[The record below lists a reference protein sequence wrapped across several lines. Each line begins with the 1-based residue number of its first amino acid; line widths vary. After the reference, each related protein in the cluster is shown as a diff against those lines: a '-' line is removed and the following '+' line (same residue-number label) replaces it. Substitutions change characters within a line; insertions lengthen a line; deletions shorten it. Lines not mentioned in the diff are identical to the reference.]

1 MGRVHGPRVLREHL
15 PALLDGLTEGLLA
28 PKEGTHRESRGF
40 DWMQGR
46 QRSAPGEYP
55 LEDVI
60 QAYGLLQAVLLELL
74 HREAPPPLAE
84 LQLLLERVNDG
95 IREAAAGF
103 QRARTQTDRASAG
116 ERERLISAFKSATAA
131 TAILHGPQLLFEFAN
146 DEYQRIF
153 FDSSREY
160 LGRSVRE
167 VFPELEGTGIFD
179 QLEEAYRSGTLIEQ
193 TEVPLQFRAADGT
206 MKLGYYTYT
215 FTPHFD
221 ESGQVQGLMLMGIN
235 VTEQVLARQAI
246 QRSQDQLKLIT
257 EAIPALICYFTREER
272 YSFVNRACEQWA
284 GRPAAE
290 LIGAHTRELLGE
302 EFHARVQPLHQ
313 RALAGEDVRFEHE
326 LRNARGE
333 LRHLELRYLP
343 DRGPDAHIRGV
354 VVMGN
359 DITERKQAEEAV
371 RRSEEQLRLITDRL
385 PAFVSY
391 IDREGRYQ
399 FVNRT
404 YETWYGLK
412 TSELRGK
419 RRRDFTTEETAQL
432 AEPYERRALAGE
444 PVRYENVLR
453 KPSGEY
459 SVQDVEFVPDRDSAT
474 GEIRGAII
482 VAHDVTE
489 QRKIRQAL
497 EEAVRAR
504 DEFLSIASH
513 ELKTPLTSIQLQT
526 QMMKRN
532 IELGRP
538 EAFDPARVT
547 NLVAQ
552 TNKSVQRLSRLVDDM
567 LDISRLATGKLTF
580 TPEKFDLCKLAQE
593 VVERLL
599 VQASV
604 SGASLSC
611 QCLAPVEGEWDRFRI
626 DQVITNLITNALR
639 YGQGSPVEVTVH
651 YAGEH
656 AVVKVRDQGPGIS
669 RENQERIFKRFERAT
684 SANAV
689 SGLGIGL
696 YISREITERHGGSL
710 RVESEPGQG
719 ATFIVELPRV
729 IPAAIRD

>member
-1 MGRVHGPRVLREHL
+1 MERLHGAPVLREHL
-15 PALLDGLTEGLLA
+15 PMILAHLTERLLA
-28 PKEGTHRESRGF
+28 PKAGMHREGRQPGS
-40 DWMQGR
+40 MTGR
-46 QRSAPGEYP
+46 QRPEPGEYT
-55 LEDVI
+55 LEGVI
-60 QAYGLLQAVLLELL
+60 HAYGTLQSVLLELVY
-74 HREAPPPLAE
+74 REAPPSLTG
-84 LQLLLERVNDG
+84 LQLLLECVNES

-103 QRARTQTDRASAG
+103 QRARIQADTSRHG

-131 TAILHGPQLLFEFAN
+131 TAILHGPELRFEFAN

-160 LGRSVRE
+160 LGLSVRS

-179 QLEEAYRSGTLIEQ
+179 QLEEAYRSGRLIEQ

-257 EAIPALICYFTREER
+257 EAIPALICYITREER
-272 YSFVNRACEQWA
+272 FSFVNRAGAQWF
-284 GRPAAE
+284 GRPAEE
-290 LIGAHTRELLGE
+290 LIGAHTRDLLGE
-302 EFHARVQPLHQ
+302 ELYARLQPLHQ
-313 RALAGEDVRFEHE
+313 RALSGEAVRFEHE
-326 LRNARGE
+326 APNARGV
-333 LRHLELRYLP
+333 LRHMELRYLP
-343 DRGPDAHIRGV
+343 DRGPDGRIRGV
-354 VVMGN
+354 VVMGD

-399 FVNRT
+399 FVNRM
-404 YETWYGLK
+404 YEHWYGLK
-412 TSELRGK
+412 GSEMRGK

-432 AEPYERRALAGE
+432 ADPYEKRALAGE

-459 SVQDVEFVPDRDSAT
+459 SVQDVEFVPDRDSVT
-474 GEIRGAII
+474 GELRGAVI
-482 VAHDVTE
+482 VAHDITE
-489 QRKIRQAL
+489 QKKIRQAL

-532 IELGRP
+532 IERGRP

-547 NLVAQ
+547 HLVAQ
-552 TNKSVQRLSRLVDDM
+552 TNKSIQRLSRLVDDM
-567 LDISRLATGKLTF
+567 LDISRISTGKLTF
-580 TPEKFDLCKLAQE
+580 TPETFDLCKLAQE

-604 SGASLSC
+604 SGARLWCECSD
-611 QCLAPVEGEWDRFRI
+611 PVEGEWDRFRV
-626 DQVITNLITNALR
+626 DQVLTNLITNALR
-639 YGQGSPVEVTVH
+639 YGQGSPVEVSVH
-651 YAGEH
+651 RTGEQ

-669 RENQERIFKRFERAT
+669 PENQERIFHRFERAT
-684 SANAV
+684 SASAV

-710 RVESEPGQG
+710 RVESAPGQG
-719 ATFIVELPRV
+719 ATFIVELPLREV
-729 IPAAIRD
+729 R